1 MEPRLTRRRAFAVV
15 AGFGA
20 MAAGIRAQAA
30 TTLEWRGTAL
40 GADATI
46 IFANADRHHCEL
58 ALKSIRAEIERLER
72 IFSLHLSS
80 SEISQLNN
88 LGILREP
95 SFDMQALLTQSL
107 LMHQATEGLFDPTV
121 QAIWEFQRSSA
132 ASFGGAGTSVPRE
145 VLERIDFETVSI
157 TSSRIAM
164 RAGMSLTLN
173 GIAQGYITDR
183 IADILRDRGWRDVL
197 IDLGEARALE
207 GRSFDVAIREA
218 DRRIT
223 LANAALATSSS
234 APLPS
239 AAGKDLPHLF
249 NPRTGSAAASDWKTL
264 TVRHPSAAVADALST
279 ALILCGP
286 DDTEMAQR
294 ILSRF
299 PATKTWITRPEK
311 GDIIF
316 ES

>member
-15 AGFGA
+15 AGLGA

-46 IFANADRHHCEL
+46 IFANADRHHCERAL
-58 ALKSIRAEIERLER
+58 ASILAEIERLER
-72 IFSLHLSS
+72 IFSLHLES
-80 SEISQLNN
+80 SEISQLNG
-88 LGILREP
+88 LGALRAP

-107 LMHQATEGLFDPTV
+107 VMHQATEGLFDPTV
-121 QAIWEFQRSSA
+121 QVIWEFQRSSA
-132 ASFGGAGTSVPRE
+132 ASFEGADTSVPRAIM
-145 VLERIDFETVSI
+145 ERVGFEKIAI
-157 TSSRIAM
+157 TSSGIAM
-164 RAGMSLTLN
+164 PAGMSITLN

-183 IADILRDRGWRDVL
+183 IADILRNRGWRDVL
-197 IDLGEARALE
+197 IDLGEARALD
-207 GRSFDVAIREA
+207 GRSFDVAIRGSN
-218 DRRIT
+218 RRIA

-239 AAGKDLPHLF
+239 GLGKDLPHLF
-249 NPRTGSAAASDWKTL
+249 NPRTGMAAASNWGTL
-264 TVRHPSAAVADALST
+264 TVRHPSATVADALST

-286 DDTEMAQR
+286 DNMEMARR
-294 ILSRF
+294 IHSRF
-299 PATKTWITRPEK
+299 PATKTWITGPEK
-311 GDIIF
+311 GEIII